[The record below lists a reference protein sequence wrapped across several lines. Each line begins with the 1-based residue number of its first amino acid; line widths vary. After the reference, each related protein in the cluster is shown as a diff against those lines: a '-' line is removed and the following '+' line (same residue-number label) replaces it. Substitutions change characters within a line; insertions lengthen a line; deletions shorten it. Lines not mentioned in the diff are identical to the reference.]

1 MFFVR
6 ARYRWDVVY
15 FQIYKDTHTSNKL
28 PNKNS
33 FTPFEEILMISPGIF
48 NWFLFDVEHD
58 ILFRE
63 EGMVERSLKT
73 INFLIKTIGY

>member
-1 MFFVR
+1 
-6 ARYRWDVVY
+6 
-15 FQIYKDTHTSNKL
+15 
-28 PNKNS
+28 
-33 FTPFEEILMISPGIF
+33 MISPGIF